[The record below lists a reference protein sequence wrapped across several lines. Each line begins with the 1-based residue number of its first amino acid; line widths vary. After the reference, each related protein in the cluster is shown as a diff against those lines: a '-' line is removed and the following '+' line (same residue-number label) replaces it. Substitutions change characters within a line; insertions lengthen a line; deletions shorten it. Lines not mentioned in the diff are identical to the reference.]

1 MLRGGQEEDME
12 REGLAKAKLLRMVPT
27 AVGYLHDS
35 TQQTS
40 RLRSLEAVG
49 LHPVAGD
56 SLPAVLQAA
65 V

>member
-1 MLRGGQEEDME
+1 ME